1 MTACGAQLFQCIAV
15 SSALQFSLP
24 VPLAKSLFTDLR
36 LRSLIFAIFGES
48 SFALIKLAVF

>member
-1 MTACGAQLFQCIAV
+1 VTACGAQLFQCIAV